1 MFKKHKEKKGKLVG
15 LDDFEILS
23 LIGKGAF
30 GKVYKVKEIATNKIM
45 AMKVMKKQEVID
57 RDFVNHV
64 NRERDIMAELSEGPF
79 FIGNKK

>member
-45 AMKVMKKQEVID
+45 AMKVMKKT
-57 RDFVNHV
+57 RSN
-64 NRERDIMAELSEGPF
+64 
-79 FIGNKK
+79 